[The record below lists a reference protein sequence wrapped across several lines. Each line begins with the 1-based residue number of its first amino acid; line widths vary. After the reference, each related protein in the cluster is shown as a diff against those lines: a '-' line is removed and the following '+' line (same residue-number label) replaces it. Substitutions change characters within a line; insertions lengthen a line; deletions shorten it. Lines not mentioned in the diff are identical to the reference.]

1 MKRIGK
7 ETNIQALR
15 KISNL
20 FQTTSWEV
28 DELLAMVMDVAKD
41 IVGVRTAE

>member
-7 ETNIQALR
+7 ETNIQTLR

-20 FQTTSWEV
+20 FQTTSLEV
-28 DELLAMVMDVAKD
+28 DELLAMVMNAAKD
-41 IVGVRTAE
+41 IVGV